1 MLLIFDTASSR
12 KGDSTQQHKI
22 LGSKA
27 LPLGLPAASAQLL
40 NFRSMRGRGGSSR
53 ELRPLGRCR
62 FGELFFEGVWGRGGR
77 PVKLRPVDCDL
88 FGWCECPGQAAPGN
102 GAASPVR
109 MARAAE
115 IALRLAEPRIRGV
128 GGEATLL
135 EATDSA
141 FCAAEFDTIAHGV
154 ELSAG
159 VEVAPSSCCLRS
171 FSASNRCC
179 WRARYSRGVPGHLSD
194 DSAELPST
202 GSSRAHGRAGWMQ
215 GTS

>member
-1 MLLIFDTASSR
+1 MVAF
-12 KGDSTQQHKI
+12 
-22 LGSKA
+22 KA
-27 LPLGLPAASAQLL
+27 LSLVLPTACAQLP
-40 NFRSMRGRGGSSR
+40 NTCSIGGRGGSPHK
-53 ELRPLGRCR
+53 LRLDRLK
-62 FGELFFEGVWGRGGR
+62 FGLVFEGVGGRGGST
-77 PVKLRPVDCDL
+77 VELRLADCGL
-88 FGWCECPGQAAPGN
+88 LICCECPGQAAPGN
-102 GAASPVR
+102 CTSPAMR